1 MIDGFDDAQW
11 YGQISLGTPA
21 QDFLVIFDTGS
32 SNVWVPSSTCTQDAC
47 KNKPKYD
54 HTKSSTYV

>member
-1 MIDGFDDAQW
+1 M
-11 YGQISLGTPA
+11 GTPP
-21 QDFLVIFDTGS
+21 QEFQVVFDTGS